1 MSLSE
6 TIDEKYRISVADLG
20 GRAQRLVIANVSYQ
34 GVEEMHP
41 VLHFEGLTKRLVLT
55 SSQCYDMIRLTH
67 TAIPSDWIG
76 ETIILRPGRSGAPV
90 GATLVV
96 ARSSVVARP
105 WTRIIQIDSP
115 SSGAP
120 VGATLVV
127 ARFSV
132 VARSLVG
139 SRSWARILRPLA
151 VTCAI
156 AALIAAL
163 WAGYHFGDSLL
174 LSLQD
179 WLP

>member
-96 ARSSVVARP
+96 ARSSVVAR
-105 WTRIIQIDSP
+105 
-115 SSGAP
+115 
-120 VGATLVV
+120 
-127 ARFSV
+127 
-132 VARSLVG
+132 SLVG

-174 LSLQD
+174 LSLQN